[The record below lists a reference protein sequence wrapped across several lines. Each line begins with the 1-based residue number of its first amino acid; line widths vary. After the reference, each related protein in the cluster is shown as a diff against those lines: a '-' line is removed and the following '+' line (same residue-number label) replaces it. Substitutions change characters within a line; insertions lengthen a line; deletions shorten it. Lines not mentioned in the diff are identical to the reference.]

1 MDTRLIEV
9 KRIPIPLGQPF
20 NYPAV
25 KAEVIAAIE
34 RHEEVTVEGQDLVI
48 RRQVDLRRNGRAA

>member
-1 MDTRLIEV
+1 MTRLIEV
-9 KRIPIPLGQPF
+9 KRIPIAIGQPF

-34 RHEEVTVEGQDLVI
+34 RQEEVTVEGQYLVI
-48 RRQVDLRRNGRAA
+48 RRRVDLRGSGRAA